1 MNLRHLR
8 AISDDR
14 GVFEHCLLDQPR
26 RDHGYC
32 VDDVARAMVLLQR
45 LGDRADGVADL
56 VAVLER
62 FLEDAQQPD
71 GTVINRCSI
80 DGVWS
85 GPASAED
92 HWGRAL
98 WAWGSVIASSHDPDQ
113 IAAAEKCFELSAV
126 QRSPHLR
133 SMAFAALGAIE
144 VLRIRPDDAVALD
157 LLADAVARIPSGEG
171 ASSAWPWPESR
182 LTYANAVIPE
192 VLIQAGAYLGSADM
206 MRSGLALLRWLAQI
220 QCHRSYLSI
229 TPAHGWR
236 LGEALPGFDQQ
247 PIEVAALV
255 DAAATAF
262 DHTSDEYWRMVMHR
276 GAMWFDGIND
286 TGVPMHDPVSG
297 AGFDGLTSTGR
308 NENRGAES
316 TIAYLSVAHRFNRYV
331 GVK

>member
-26 RDHGYC
+26 VDHGYC
-32 VDDVARAMVLLQR
+32 VDDVARAMVLLHR
-45 LGDRADGVADL
+45 IGDRTDGVPEL
-56 VAVLER
+56 VAVCER
-62 FLEDAQQPD
+62 FLEDSQQPD
-71 GTVINRCSI
+71 GSVVNRCSV
-80 DGVWS
+80 DGTWS
-85 GPASAED
+85 GPASTED

-98 WAWGSVIASSHDPDQ
+98 WAWGSTVAYAHDIEQ
-113 IAAAEKCFELSAV
+113 IAAAEKCFELSASR
-126 QRSPHLR
+126 RSPHLR
-133 SMAFAALGAIE
+133 SMAFAALGAVE
-144 VLRIRPDDAVALD
+144 VLRVRPDDHVALD
-157 LLADAVARIPSGEG
+157 LLSDAVACIPAGDG
-171 ASSAWPWPESR
+171 ASSAWPWPEPR

-192 VLIQAGAYLGSADM
+192 VLIQAGAYLGSVEL
-206 MRSGLALLRWLAQI
+206 MRTGLGLLRWLAQI

-229 TPAHGWR
+229 TPAHGWSP
-236 LGEALPGFDQQ
+236 GEELPGFDQQ

-286 TGVPMHDPVSG
+286 AGVPMHDPVTG
-297 AGFDGLTSTGR
+297 AGFDGLEATGR

-316 TIAYLSVAHRFNRYV
+316 TIAYLSVAQRFNRYV
-331 GVK
+331 GVR